1 MDAFFVKSE
10 DSGPEEVHS
19 MPDYMHSVAVWLDS
33 LDYLDNPL
41 FISLLSTL
49 VRTRTSPD

>member
-1 MDAFFVKSE
+1 MDAFCVKSE

-49 VRTRTSPD
+49 VRTSLD